1 MWFWIMTLTFLVV
14 MVIRDYSNSW
24 DVPKLQHLD
33 AKIQWMWR
41 QPSERDS
48 KFTPSHSDLTSKNR
62 VLEHGPRFFVCY
74 EDGLERC
81 CAQNNP
87 AVSALRAKIHK
98 RWRHLKKS
106 VDQPEFG
113 TQYVFCHSTE
123 SGFAAIKR
131 RKIKGSKRRKRW
143 ISFELMYCPKNACTL
158 RKQWRSHFSKIK
170 PYDCLLVPERDIVFV
185 FCPPASIFRWFS

>member
-1 MWFWIMTLTFLVV
+1 MYVILDHGPHFFGCYGI
-14 MVIRDYSNSW
+14 IRDYSNSW

-33 AKIQWMWR
+33 AKIRWMWR

-87 AVSALRAKIHK
+87 AVSVLRAKIHR

-123 SGFAAIKR
+123 SGFAAKSWFWAYIACSR
-131 RKIKGSKRRKRW
+131 LPVLVLIGS
-143 ISFELMYCPKNACTL
+143 
-158 RKQWRSHFSKIK
+158 RS
-170 PYDCLLVPERDIVFV
+170 YWVF
-185 FCPPASIFRWFS
+185 PPASWIHCVGRRTVRDFVPYSVTLNTYSSW

>member
-1 MWFWIMTLTFLVV
+1 
-14 MVIRDYSNSW
+14 
-24 DVPKLQHLD
+24 
-33 AKIQWMWR
+33 MWR

-87 AVSALRAKIHK
+87 AVSVLRAKIHQ

-123 SGFAAIKR
+123 SGFAAIIFMNFVR
-131 RKIKGSKRRKRW
+131 IIWLSAAH
-143 ISFELMYCPKNACTL
+143 CPEVE
-158 RKQWRSHFSKIK
+158 SSG
-170 PYDCLLVPERDIVFV
+170 VV
-185 FCPPASIFRWFS
+185 S